1 MRKGLT
7 EQVTGGYM
15 GWTGKESAAV
25 KVMKDAGWSVMNH
38 DDKICYRAQK
48 TGTGGAVGIALA
60 DGWWRK
66 VQQKMVDGKP
76 VITGYW
82 NQATGDHKGAAWG
95 DTLEGLECLRSEKGW
110 KETTAREY
118 TKGLPK
124 GVSVT
129 FENNQVDMRIVNLYD
144 DLESRYKS
152 ALDYLASMAG
162 DIIRYEPKL
171 ENPTERN
178 RREAMRNRLKRSFQ
192 PVEYEHNIIFLGQ
205 VGRDMMRELRAAAEK
220 DSKMHLEENTVY
232 LEGWKKTAKQKR
244 RVKYYDIGARDA
256 AVGGEAGEIFKLE
269 VTLLKEYFKGAG
281 LAVEDLKE
289 QPEIQ
294 EVVRKELAEKVNGVL
309 CLLETGGDA
318 MKGIQFELGLSGR
331 ENTYQV
337 AGAILNKKKTLTE
350 RMDAVERLAQDTARR
365 VDALETKVRSGK

>member
-1 MRKGLT
+1 
-7 EQVTGGYM
+7 M

-66 VQQKMVDGKP
+66 AQQKMVDGKP

-82 NQATGDHKGAAWG
+82 NQVTGEHKGASWAE
-95 DTLEGLECLRSEKGW
+95 TSEGRERLRAENGW

-118 TKGLPK
+118 TKDLPK

-192 PVEYEHNIIFLGQ
+192 PVEYEHNTIFLGQ

-294 EVVRKELAEKVNGVL
+294 EAVRKELSEKVNGVL

>member
-1 MRKGLT
+1 
-7 EQVTGGYM
+7 
-15 GWTGKESAAV
+15 
-25 KVMKDAGWSVMNH
+25 
-38 DDKICYRAQK
+38 
-48 TGTGGAVGIALA
+48 
-60 DGWWRK
+60 
-66 VQQKMVDGKP
+66 
-76 VITGYW
+76 
-82 NQATGDHKGAAWG
+82 
-95 DTLEGLECLRSEKGW
+95 
-110 KETTAREY
+110 
-118 TKGLPK
+118 
-124 GVSVT
+124 VT
-129 FENNQVDMRIVNLYD
+129 FEGNQVDMRIVNLYD

-162 DIIRYEPKL
+162 EIIRYEPKL

-178 RREAMRNRLKRSFQ
+178 RREAMRNRLKRSFH

-220 DSKMHLEENTVY
+220 DGKMHLEENTVY

-256 AVGGEAGEIFKLE
+256 AAGGEAGEIFKLE

-281 LAVEDLKE
+281 LAGEDLRE

-294 EVVRKELAEKVNGVL
+294 EAVRKELSEKVNGVL

-318 MKGIQFELGLSGR
+318 MKGMQFELGLSGR

-337 AGAILNKKKTLTE
+337 AGAILNQKKTLTE
-350 RMDAVERLAQDTARR
+350 RVQ
-365 VDALETKVRSGK
+365 ALEHDMQSVKKSIAALEGKVRSER